1 MCGAFV
7 PFSVCDGF
15 AAVAQATQNLK
26 EARADCLQL
35 NEEKEQLVKSLDIE
49 KQTRT
54 GGEQSL
60 KIALRQQKKSVR
72 DMQKIEKE
80 KLVLATELER
90 EKMVVPPLQSQ
101 IRGQTA
107 VIAQLEAK
115 MKQR

>member
-1 MCGAFV
+1 M
-7 PFSVCDGF
+7 
-15 AAVAQATQNLK
+15 
-26 EARADCLQL
+26 
-35 NEEKEQLVKSLDIE
+35 KSLDIE

-54 GGEQSL
+54 TGEQSL

-80 KLVLATELER
+80 KLSLATELER
-90 EKMVVPPLQSQ
+90 EKMVVPPLQAQ
-101 IRGQTA
+101 IRGQTE

>member
-7 PFSVCDGF
+7 PSSVCDGF

-72 DMQKIEKE
+72 DMQKIEKTLRKNKNSE
-80 KLVLATELER
+80 ITR
-90 EKMVVPPLQSQ
+90 W
-101 IRGQTA
+101 QTRIKI
-107 VIAQLEAK
+107 VEI
-115 MKQR
+115 